1 MQGILRLVLDSED
14 TLDVCIDI
22 VFISQNQHLNCL
34 VKYPVAVKEH
44 C

>member
-1 MQGILRLVLDSED
+1 MRGILRHISDSED

-22 VFISQNQHLNCL
+22 IVISQNQHVNCL
-34 VKYPVAVKEH
+34 AKYPVAVKEH